1 MNWQEVCE
9 SPYLQD
15 IPFKIELNCWGQIIM
30 SPAKNIHSAM
40 QWRIQRTLYELLGN
54 TGEIIPECS
63 IQTGDNV
70 KVADVVWISNQR
82 FQQVR
87 HEIAYSL
94 APEICIEVISA
105 GNTKK
110 EMRKKIALYLKAGA
124 NEVWICT
131 EDGKMSFYNHG
142 GKLKCSLLIQGF
154 PERVEI

>member
-15 IPFKIELNCWGQIIM
+15 IPFKIELNRWGQIIM
-30 SPAKNIHSAM
+30 SPAKNIHSVL
-40 QWRIQRTLYELLGN
+40 QWRIQRTLYKLKEN
-54 TGEIIPECS
+54 SGEIIPECS
-63 IQTGDNV
+63 IQTGDNI
-70 KVADVVWISNQR
+70 KVADVVWISEER

-105 GNTKK
+105 SNTKK

-124 NEVWICT
+124 KEVWICT
-131 EDGKMSFYNHG
+131 EDGKMSFYNHD
-142 GKLKCSLLIQGF
+142 GKLKRSTLVSAF
-154 PERVEI
+154 PKRVEI

>member
-15 IPFKIELNCWGQIIM
+15 IPFKIELNCWGQIVM

-40 QWRIQRTLYELLGN
+40 QWAIQQTLYDLMGKSGRIL
-54 TGEIIPECS
+54 PECS
-63 IQTGDNV
+63 VRTQDNV
-70 KVADVVWISNQR
+70 KVADVVWISEQR

-94 APEICIEVISA
+94 APEICIEVLSS

-110 EMRKKIALYLKAGA
+110 EMRKKVRLYLNAGA
-124 NEVWICT
+124 KEVWICT
-131 EDGKMSFYNHG
+131 EDGKMSFYNHD
-142 GKLKCSLLIQGF
+142 GKLKRSSFVSDF
-154 PERVEI
+154 PSQVKI